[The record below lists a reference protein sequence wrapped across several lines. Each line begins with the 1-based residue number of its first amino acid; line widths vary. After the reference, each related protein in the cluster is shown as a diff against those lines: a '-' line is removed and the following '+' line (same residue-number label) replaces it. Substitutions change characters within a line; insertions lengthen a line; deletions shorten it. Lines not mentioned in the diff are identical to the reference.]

1 MQGDAALDRTG
12 VVLSWQVQLATVR
25 THSGLW
31 CRRMMMQHQGECAT
45 TDDAAT
51 GAEVRPVRAS
61 GVAVTVVSTTRATLG
76 MQQHHAVSKVKYSR

>member
-1 MQGDAALDRTG
+1 
-12 VVLSWQVQLATVR
+12 
-25 THSGLW
+25 
-31 CRRMMMQHQGECAT
+31 MQHQGECAT

-61 GVAVTVVSTTRATLG
+61 GVAVMVVSTTRAMLG